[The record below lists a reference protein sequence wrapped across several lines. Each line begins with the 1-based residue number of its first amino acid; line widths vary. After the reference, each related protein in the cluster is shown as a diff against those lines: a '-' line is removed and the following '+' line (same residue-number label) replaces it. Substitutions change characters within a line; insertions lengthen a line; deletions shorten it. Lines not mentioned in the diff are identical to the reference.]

1 MAWGYAETSDLD
13 MRALAS
19 SWVHLALVKDNGDGI
34 SGMNVYVNGTAI
46 SVHVGVPETRSI
58 TESNTRT
65 LVLGKE
71 YVSSVSSMF
80 TKNMILDELIVCDS
94 PVSAGEVRSLISLWE
109 GLVFSVFSEIMWNNK
124 TKWDFCCVFQ
134 CLPLDTCQ
142 SHLTQHLQRD
152 VVLLR
157 STPPP
162 SSLQPLISP
171 FCWGHTWIPLAIV
184 VAIHKEPPQLV
195 LKPLD
200 PRWGDGVTFI
210 FLKARDFCCLC
221 RKHYKAENSCC
232 HSTQPCPSI
241 VWSLGVFDLQVRL
254 AVGEVAPLPPASQWQ
269 HQW

>member
-94 PVSAGEVRSLISLWE
+94 PVSAGEVRSLISL
-109 GLVFSVFSEIMWNNK
+109 
-124 TKWDFCCVFQ
+124 
-134 CLPLDTCQ
+134 
-142 SHLTQHLQRD
+142 
-152 VVLLR
+152 
-157 STPPP
+157 
-162 SSLQPLISP
+162 
-171 FCWGHTWIPLAIV
+171 
-184 VAIHKEPPQLV
+184 
-195 LKPLD
+195 
-200 PRWGDGVTFI
+200 
-210 FLKARDFCCLC
+210 
-221 RKHYKAENSCC
+221 
-232 HSTQPCPSI
+232 
-241 VWSLGVFDLQVRL
+241 
-254 AVGEVAPLPPASQWQ
+254 
-269 HQW
+269 